1 MPQILIIDD
10 DEKYR
15 KSLKAFLEEK
25 EYDVLA
31 AHSGKAGIKQAF
43 KFMPDLIILDFVMP
57 HFNGVQTCRQ
67 LRSLTNTPI
76 IILTARNDEASMV
89 EGLEAGADDFL
100 VKPCPHSILL
110 AKMSAILRR
119 SGKVGPL
126 KANYDDGYLRLEL
139 TTGEV
144 KIKGQYSKLT
154 STEFRLLAYL
164 FRNADRVV
172 PHEELIREVWGEH
185 STTDK
190 RSLKLYIL
198 YLRRKI
204 EQDPDTPVYLKTA
217 WGVGYRFQPPVSE
230 SKSVALGY
238 EPDEVAQ

>member
-10 DEKYR
+10 DEKYLN
-15 KSLKAFLEEK
+15 SLKTFLEEK
-25 EYDVLA
+25 DYDVVVA
-31 AHSGKAGIKQAF
+31 NNGKTGLKHAF

-57 HFNGVQTCRQ
+57 NLSGVQTCRQ
-67 LRSLTNTPI
+67 LRVLTHTPI
-76 IILTARNDEASMV
+76 IMLTARNDEASMV

-100 VKPCPHSILL
+100 VKPCPHGILL

-119 SGKVGPL
+119 AGTHGPL

-139 TTGEV
+139 TKGEV
-144 KIKGQYSKLT
+144 LINGNDSNLT
-154 STEFRLLAYL
+154 STEFRLLTYL

-172 PHEELIREVWGEH
+172 PHEELIKEVWGEH

-190 RSLKLYIL
+190 RSLKLYVL

-204 EQDPDTPVYLKTA
+204 EEDPDNPVYLKTA
-217 WGVGYRFQPPVSE
+217 WGVGYRFELPENIAASLP
-230 SKSVALGY
+230 GY
-238 EPDEVAQ
+238 QANEIA